1 MDKGKRMENGA
12 DQIDVSPLLKNL
24 LKIHN
29 LPKTGQKKTFI
40 HKNRSK
46 FTVTNSC
53 PNSHFT

>member
-12 DQIDVSPLLKNL
+12 DQINVSLLKNL
-24 LKIHN
+24 LKIYK
-29 LPKTGQKKTFI
+29 LPKTGQKKTII